1 MKLSFCI
8 ITVGSRVNEL
18 KLCLKSIEKNF
29 INSDLDYELI
39 LVGNNIPKLN
49 HKNLKII
56 EDFEYVE
63 FLGKR
68 KNIAIENSS
77 GDILIHC
84 DEDILFCQNWLENF
98 LKYNKKNKDWQILG
112 NKILLPYGGRHWDRA
127 TYKPIHIMVDY
138 DYESD
143 SDTFYQT
150 GGFSIC
156 KRNLFKKIKWADNL
170 PFNAM
175 HKGFENNEDIDF
187 SLRLK
192 NLGIKIHFDKDN
204 TVWHYDYTYKSNGY
218 STNKNTLYSVLKPK
232 CEEFVKLLKKLEHE
246 Q

>member
-68 KNIAIENSS
+68 KNIAIEN
-77 GDILIHC
+77 LI
-84 DEDILFCQNWLENF
+84 WR
-98 LKYNKKNKDWQILG
+98 Y
-112 NKILLPYGGRHWDRA
+112 
-127 TYKPIHIMVDY
+127 
-138 DYESD
+138 
-143 SDTFYQT
+143 
-150 GGFSIC
+150 
-156 KRNLFKKIKWADNL
+156 
-170 PFNAM
+170 FN
-175 HKGFENNEDIDF
+175 
-187 SLRLK
+187 SL
-192 NLGIKIHFDKDN
+192 
-204 TVWHYDYTYKSNGY
+204 
-218 STNKNTLYSVLKPK
+218 
-232 CEEFVKLLKKLEHE
+232 
-246 Q
+246 